1 VRRPVSEGTSA
12 DGAAGVRLLFPWF
25 VGLGIYDRAWDHSVF
40 SKNRD
45 RLLEGEIAAKFLAAI
60 LTKPRVMRLL
70 SSQHSSVKGTLIEA
84 WASSKSLKRR
94 DNGKDEPGSETA

>member
-1 VRRPVSEGTSA
+1 ME
-12 DGAAGVRLLFPWF
+12 RLEFALFPWF
-25 VGLGIYDRAWDHSVF
+25 VGLGIYDPAWDHSVF

-60 LTKPRVMRLL
+60 LTKPRVTRLL
-70 SSQHSSVKGTLIEA
+70 SSQHSSVEGTLIEA
-84 WASSKSLKRR
+84 WASSKSLKRS